1 MFFVG
6 LLAAPPEDVKH
17 ESAPLFFLPFW
28 RCPLTQGERAEGETM
43 GNTVRRTTGRY
54 GAICFIVS
62 AVMALTSVAADVTVR
77 EYGESATVAPGE
89 TKVRD
94 ISGFPPAHY
103 VATSPFALSFA
114 PKFEAPSESW
124 DVVFLRLNLLVGSH
138 RAVYALDIGG
148 LGNFADYKMDGIGVA
163 GLFNS
168 IGESDGAFHVAGI
181 FNFAAFDFSG
191 CQISGVYSCTE
202 GTHCGIQLGLGN
214 YAGKLTGL
222 QIGVF
227 NYAERLNGVQIGL
240 VNINRSSPVMFLP
253 VANAAF

>member
-1 MFFVG
+1 MKVINN
-6 LLAAPPEDVKH
+6 V
-17 ESAPLFFLPFW
+17 
-28 RCPLTQGERAEGETM
+28 
-43 GNTVRRTTGRY
+43 VRRCK
-54 GAICFIVS
+54 IMS
-62 AVMALTSVAADVTVR
+62 AFACVLVLPSAADTLARDFKSDSVQ
-77 EYGESATVAPGE
+77 PGE
-89 TKVRD
+89 TIQRD
-94 ISGFPPAHY
+94 ISGFPPAPY

-114 PKFEAPSESW
+114 PKFEAPGESW

-148 LGNFADYKMDGIGVA
+148 LGNFADYKMDGIGIA

-168 IGESDGAFHVAGI
+168 VGESDGAFHIAGI

-191 CQISGVYSCTE
+191 CQISGFYSCTE
-202 GTHCGIQLGLGN
+202 GTHCGLQIAVGN

-240 VNINRSSPVMFLP
+240 VNYNRSSPIAFLP